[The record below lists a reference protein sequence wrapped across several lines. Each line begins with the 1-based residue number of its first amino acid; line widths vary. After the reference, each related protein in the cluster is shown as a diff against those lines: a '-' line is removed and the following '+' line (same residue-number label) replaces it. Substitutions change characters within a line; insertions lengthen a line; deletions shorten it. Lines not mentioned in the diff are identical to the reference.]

1 MTTGVSNTGSYRW
14 LWLAVVAI
22 AVVAGLTLVARY
34 TLIEPMAFV
43 AACERQQAPQA
54 LCLLREGLVILF
66 VKNILGM
73 ASTVFGVWSTITR
86 TRALAVAA
94 IALGAM
100 SVILFRFDAAF
111 IGIVLGLLVLARA
124 LAGSTDQLT
133 QAEQQHQA

>member
-1 MTTGVSNTGSYRW
+1 
-14 LWLAVVAI
+14 
-22 AVVAGLTLVARY
+22 
-34 TLIEPMAFV
+34 
-43 AACERQQAPQA
+43 
-54 LCLLREGLVILF
+54 LLREGLVILF

-73 ASTVFGVWSTITR
+73 GSTVFGVWSTITR

-133 QAEQQHQA
+133 QAEQHH